1 MTVHLFGAVSSPSCA
16 NFPMRRNAEDHKHEF
31 SPDVANTI
39 LRNFYV
45 DDCLKSSSSSSAAV
59 KHVADLRKLMLIG
72 GFNLTKWVS
81 NDRHVLESNPPE
93 ERAKDVKELDVECDM
108 LPTERAL
115 GASWFVETDAFGFKV
130 NIKEKPCT
138 RRGIL
143 SLVQSTIRSA
153 WQLLSFSQQNFFFRT
168 YAGKALAEM
177 MRFRV
182 YTYLDGRRGLR
193 ICPSFVCSQ

>member
-16 NFPMRRNAEDHKHEF
+16 NFAMRRNAEDHKHEF

-45 DDCLKSSSSSSAAV
+45 DDCLKSLSSSFASV
-59 KHVADLRKLMLIG
+59 KHVANLRKLMLIG
-72 GFNLTKWVS
+72 GFNLTKWAS
-81 NDRHVLESNPPE
+81 NDRKVLESIPPE
-93 ERAKDVKELDVECDM
+93 KRAKDVKELNLECDM

-115 GASWFVETDAFGFKV
+115 GVSWFVETDAFVFEV

-143 SLVQSTIRSA
+143 SVAGSVL
-153 WQLLSFSQQNFFFRT
+153 LLSN
-168 YAGKALAEM
+168 
-177 MRFRV
+177 V
-182 YTYLDGRRGLR
+182 
-193 ICPSFVCSQ
+193 